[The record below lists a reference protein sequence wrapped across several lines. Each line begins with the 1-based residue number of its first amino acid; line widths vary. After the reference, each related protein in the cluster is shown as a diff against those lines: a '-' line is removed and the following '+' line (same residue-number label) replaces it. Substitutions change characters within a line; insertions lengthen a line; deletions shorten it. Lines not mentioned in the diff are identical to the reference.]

1 MNKAA
6 IKRFAVWARTKL
18 MADIRTRLGFV
29 GITEDE
35 VKAPLPSS
43 TKEIQYF
50 QGAGTEPVSVKGKNI
65 LARKDL
71 AEKLQKDAKRSD
83 YKTAYESLVETTAS
97 AWFNRLVAIRF
108 MEVNDYLSDGIRML
122 SSAEAGKTDPDIVTA
137 PFDSDLEFTE
147 AEKEKIVQCKLNS
160 ETDRAFR
167 ILFFKR
173 CHQLQKFLPG
183 LFEKEG
189 DATEFLM
196 RLSVVD
202 TDGVI
207 YRLVHDIPEED
218 FRVSEGGQVEI
229 IGWMYQYYNS
239 ELKDDTFAK
248 LKKNI
253 KVTKERIPSATQLF
267 TPDWIVRYM
276 VENSLGRIVVNSD
289 KGVVDSESEE
299 ERIAREEEIAQKFG
313 WKYYIPEAKQE
324 PEVRNKLRELRK
336 NLPTIHYL
344 LPTIK
349 IIDPCMGSG
358 HILSYLFDVL
368 MQIYEE
374 EGYVARDAVEQI
386 VTKNLYGLDI
396 DDRAGQLAYFT
407 VMMKARQYDR
417 GFFRRGLQPNVQAIQ
432 ESNGCKTWAE
442 VAGDSLVNGQLTLD
456 DRFVQMADELIETFH
471 DAKEYG
477 SLLTVKADDYGG
489 LLDYIG
495 QMEEQGSNNLLFS
508 AWLEEIKEKMAPL
521 AKQAQW
527 FSQKYDVVVTN
538 PPYMGNRN
546 MSAKLSAFVKKSF
559 ADSKSDLF
567 ACFIERCGEM
577 SRVSGYVA
585 MITQHAW
592 MFLSS
597 FENLRMK
604 LLKKDIVNM
613 AHLGPRAFEEIG
625 GEVVQTTCFVLCN
638 SKFDNYKGTY
648 CRLVDAASQAEKEQL
663 FLSKNNR
670 YCVSTH
676 NYESI
681 GGTPIVYW
689 ASKKALHNF
698 QITKPLIEYSRPRVG
713 QNTGDNNRFLRFWF
727 EVSHIRIAFNTLH
740 EDLACITKK
749 WIPYNKGGDFRRWYG
764 NFDRVVNWENNGK
777 EIKEFAVI
785 RNKGKHWS
793 RYIQNIEN
801 MCKTGISWSDI
812 ASTRFACRLLPQGFI
827 CDVKGSSTYPNKKHR
842 LYILA
847 FLNSTIAIFYLQMF
861 NPTTTFQVGNIGNL
875 PFQFES
881 VEQVN
886 ELTIE
891 NIQISR
897 ADWDSFETSWDF
909 KRHPLV

>member
-35 VKAPLPSS
+35 VKVPLPSS

-71 AEKLQKDAKRSD
+71 AEKLQKDARRSD
-83 YKTAYESLVETTAS
+83 YKTAYENLVETTAS
-97 AWFNRLVAIRF
+97 AWFNRLIAIRF

-276 VENSLGRIVVNSD
+276 VENSLGRLWIEHLRAKTPETD
-289 KGVVDSESEE
+289 EKATA
-299 ERIAREEEIAQKFG
+299 ERFG
-313 WKYYIPEAKQE
+313 WKYYLPEAKQE
-324 PEVRNKLRELRK
+324 EAVEKQLMELRK
-336 NLPTIHYL
+336 PRADLKPEDIRC
-344 LPTIK
+344 
-349 IIDPCMGSG
+349 IDPCMGSG

-374 EGYVARDAVEQI
+374 EGYDARDAVEQI

-407 VMMKARQYDR
+407 VMMKVQQYAPS
-417 GFFRRGLQPNVQAIQ
+417 FFRRELQPNVQAIQ
-432 ESNGCKTWAE
+432 ESNGCKIWAE

-456 DRFVQMADELIETFH
+456 DRFVQMVDELIETFH

-495 QMEEQGSNNLLFS
+495 QMAEQGSNNLLFS
-508 AWLEEIKEKMAPL
+508 AWLEEIKEKIAPL
-521 AKQAQW
+521 AKQAMW

-538 PPYMGNRN
+538 PPYLGNR
-546 MSAKLSAFVKKSF
+546 KLNDNILEFLNKNYALGKADLFSAFIIRCRDF
-559 ADSKSDLF
+559 AQLL
-567 ACFIERCGEM
+567 
-577 SRVSGYVA
+577 GYRA
-585 MITQHAW
+585 MITQQAW
-592 MFLSS
+592 MFLTTY
-597 FENLRMK
+597 EALR
-604 LLKKDIVNM
+604 KDEYQSEIVNM
-613 AHLGPRAFEEIG
+613 AQLGTRAFDEIG
-625 GEVVQTTCFVLCN
+625 GEVVQATTFVKQNIDL
-638 SKFDNYKGTY
+638 DGYRGTY
-648 CRLVDAASQAEKEQL
+648 IRLTEVDGEQEKEERFFNL
-663 FLSKNNR
+663 DERYIRSKK
-670 YCVSTH
+670 SFKK
-676 NYESI
+676 I
-681 GGTPIVYW
+681 KGAPIVYW
-689 ASKKALHNF
+689 ASDKTYDLF
-698 QITKPLIEYSRPRVG
+698 EQSKPLGDYVDTRQGLKSSDDKRFFRLWPEVNFTTIEYDAVTP
-713 QNTGDNNRFLRFWF
+713 
-727 EVSHIRIAFNTLH
+727 
-740 EDLACITKK
+740 DLAKESSQK
-749 WIPYNKGGDFRRWYG
+749 WFLLNKGGRLKWYG
-764 NFDRVVNWENNGK
+764 DYWHLINWENDGK
-777 EIKEFAVI
+777 EIKSYAYQLYHSVTRTITSIDYYFKEA
-785 RNKGKHWS
+785 
-793 RYIQNIEN
+793 
-801 MCKTGISWSDI
+801 ISW
-812 ASTRFACRLLPQGFI
+812 PQITSKPVFRIIPAGFI
-827 CDVKGSSTYPNKKHR
+827 FNVAGSSMFYNQDIR
-842 LYILA
+842 DYLLA
-847 FLNSTIAIFYLQMF
+847 FLNTSIVTPLTRML
-861 NPTTTFQVGNIGNL
+861 NPTVNLGVGDMLKI
-875 PFQFES
+875 PFVVDEERKQDI
-881 VEQVN
+881 EQIVKKN
-886 ELTIE
+886 YQLAKA
-891 NIQISR
+891 N
-897 ADWDSFETSWDF
+897 WDSFEISWDF
-909 KRHPLV
+909 QHHPLV